1 MPEDGNIF
9 IDDDYESLEPHVFSH
24 VSGDEGLKDIFRNG
38 WDFYSTIAIKTE
50 KLNQYSPDKKADNYL
65 RKLAPKL
72 RNKAKAYALGIP
84 YGQSAFALGKL
95 INVSTKEA
103 IKLVDAY
110 LTGFPELKK
119 WMEDSVRYVKEHGY
133 IKTQVGRIRHLPKVK
148 EIYDALGDALLDWNL
163 KKQLSYEFGEE
174 KITGLYRDYKNGLN
188 NSCNVQIQGLSAS
201 IVNRAAI
208 AINREFKR
216 RGINGWVCSQIHD
229 QLLIEVWESQ
239 SLEAAKI
246 VQDCMENTTKL
257 SISLKAPYSIATNFK
272 DGH

>member
-1 MPEDGNIF
+1 MI
-9 IDDDYESLEPHVFSH
+9 V
-24 VSGDEGLKDIFRNG
+24 
-38 WDFYSTIAIKTE
+38 IK
-50 KLNQYSPDKKADNYL
+50 KRFNNYL

-163 KKQLSYEFGEE
+163 KKQLS
-174 KITGLYRDYKNGLN
+174 
-188 NSCNVQIQGLSAS
+188 
-201 IVNRAAI
+201 
-208 AINREFKR
+208 
-216 RGINGWVCSQIHD
+216 
-229 QLLIEVWESQ
+229 
-239 SLEAAKI
+239 
-246 VQDCMENTTKL
+246 
-257 SISLKAPYSIATNFK
+257 
-272 DGH
+272 